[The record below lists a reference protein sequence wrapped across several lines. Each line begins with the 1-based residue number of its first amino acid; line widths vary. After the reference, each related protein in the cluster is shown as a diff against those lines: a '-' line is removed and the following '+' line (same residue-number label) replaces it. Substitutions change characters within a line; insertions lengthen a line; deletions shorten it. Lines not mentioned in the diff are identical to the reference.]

1 MKKLPLLIP
10 LLLFA
15 NASDHFFYQKDKKVF
30 LTPMK
35 SSQKLR
41 KINSIDIQYYTTPKD
56 NIVGVTNEFI
66 VKIKGEKALEILIKK
81 YPIILKKRLSKN
93 LYLMEVNSTHKILDI
108 SNQLHHDINVSY
120 AHPNFIKKIE
130 AR

>member
-1 MKKLPLLIP
+1 MKKIILLLT

-15 NASDHFFYQKDKKVF
+15 NASDNFYYQKDKKVF
-30 LTPMK
+30 LTPIK

-41 KINSIDIQYYTTPKD
+41 KINSIDINYYTTPKD
-56 NIVGVTNEFI
+56 NIVGMTKEFI
-66 VKIKGEKALEILIKK
+66 VKIKDEEALESLIKK

-93 LYLMEVNSTHKILDI
+93 LYLMEANSTDKTLDI

-120 AHPNFIKKIE
+120 AHPNFIKK
-130 AR
+130 